1 MCVRKL
7 QSALPDL
14 IGRTIKHV
22 VVCAHEDFR
31 SQVFLYFTDGTYYEL
46 YGSSLCGIRHLDV
59 GGLEVSSPHGYIP
72 VNGRLEVIDANHATF
87 VERPA
92 AAAATNVASR

>member
-22 VVCAHEDFR
+22 VVCEHDDHR
-31 SQVFLYFTDGTYYEL
+31 TQVFLYFTDGTYYEF
-46 YGSSLCGIRHLDV
+46 YGNWICSIRHLDV
-59 GGLEVSSPHGYIP
+59 GGREVSSPHGYIP
-72 VNGRLEVIDANHATF
+72 VNGRLEVIDANHSQF
-87 VERPA
+87 VERPTA
-92 AAAATNVASR
+92 PAATNVASR

>member
-22 VVCAHEDFR
+22 VYCAHDDFR
-31 SQVFLYFTDGTYYEL
+31 TQVFLYFTDGTYYEF
-46 YGSSLCGIRHLDV
+46 YGYSLCGIRHLDV
-59 GGLEVSSPHGYIP
+59 GGLEVSNSHGYIP
-72 VNGRLEVIDANHATF
+72 LNGRLEVIDANHSTF

-92 AAAATNVASR
+92 AVAATNVAAG

>member
-22 VVCAHEDFR
+22 VYCAHDDYHN
-31 SQVFLYFTDGTYYEL
+31 QIFLYFTDGTYYEL
-46 YGSSLCGIRHLDV
+46 YGDSLCGIRHLGV
-59 GGLEVSSPHGYIP
+59 GGLEVSRPQGFIP
-72 VNGRLEVIDANHATF
+72 VNGRLEVLDANHSSF
-87 VERPA
+87 VERPP
-92 AAAATNVASR
+92 AATAATVASR